1 MAATATP
8 TSVWLDC
15 DPGHDDALAIV
26 LALNPIASSASQVS
40 ETSSEIVRKRQL
52 DRDDALFEMEMVER
66 KHAMLER
73 NQAIVERKHKLM
85 QQTVEDY
92 AALCPNKVIDDR
104 ARLLFKDNILNI
116 FTMAPPARV
125 QIAIADPK
133 QAIEAGAPP
142 INPNKPITISTLAAE
157 LGYRFDNGQLQKIGK
172 RVANAYREKYGEC
185 PGKHEQMVGQASILV
200 NSYTE
205 RDRGLVEKVIVD
217 FINE

>member
-1 MAATATP
+1 
-8 TSVWLDC
+8 
-15 DPGHDDALAIV
+15 
-26 LALNPIASSASQVS
+26 LNPIASSASQVS

-85 QQTVEDY
+85 QQTMEDY
-92 AALCPNKVIDDR
+92 SALCPNKVIDDR
-104 ARLLFKDNILNI
+104 ARLLFKDNILNV
-116 FTMAPPARV
+116 FTMAPPARGP
-125 QIAIADPK
+125 QLAIASDP
-133 QAIEAGAPP
+133 QLAISDGAAAV
-142 INPNKPITISTLAAE
+142 NNNKPITISTLAAE

-172 RVANAYREKYGEC
+172 KVANAYREKYGEC